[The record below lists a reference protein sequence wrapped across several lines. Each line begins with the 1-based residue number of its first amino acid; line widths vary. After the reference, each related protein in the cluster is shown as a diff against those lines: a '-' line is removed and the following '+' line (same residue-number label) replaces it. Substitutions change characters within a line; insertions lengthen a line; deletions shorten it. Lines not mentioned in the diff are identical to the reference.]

1 MFEAD
6 SENSSDDGDTCQS
19 SCRIINESQKDLT
32 KENHDKWLEKI
43 KYWKIDIQ
51 NH

>member
-32 KENHDKWLEKI
+32 KENHDYLYMGRNNLSASPK
-43 KYWKIDIQ
+43 
-51 NH
+51 